1 MKSRTAL
8 LAVALASMIVAGI
21 SAQRGRGGAPS
32 MPTAPTPPGPPRVE
46 ELKREA
52 AADVESMRVMTQQ
65 MVDQVFSFAE
75 LGFQEFDTSNYLT
88 GILEK
93 NGFKLERGYA
103 GIPTAW
109 TATWGSGKPAIAIG
123 SDIDDI
129 PQASQKPGVA
139 YKDPIIEGAPGHGE
153 GHNSGVPLNITAAL
167 AVKKIMEREHLAGT
181 LKLWPGVAEEL
192 VGAKMY
198 FIRAGMFRDVDV
210 SLFAHVGSSLG
221 VSWGAGFGTGLQSI
235 EYTFKGESAH
245 AAAQPW
251 RGRSALDAV
260 ELMDVAWNFRREHLR
275 LQQRSHY
282 VIPNGGDQ
290 PNVVP
295 QNASVWY
302 YFREIDYPHI
312 KELREIG
319 DKIARA
325 AAMMTDTDVTSRIL
339 GAAWPQHMNKT
350 VAETMYA
357 NIVTVGLPK
366 WDEADVTLA
375 KGIQRELKQPQIGG
389 RAVRRH
395 RRRLVERADR
405 HAQLSR
411 EHSGNA
417 RPQLGERHRD
427 GDAARAQGRHRRRE
441 GAGDDDHRS
450 ADAARARPA
459 GVGVLPERADEG
471 SEVRAVHHRQG
482 SAGAVAQS
490 EDRRSV
496 SERDEEV
503 LLRSDEV
510 QNVSRAAGDQ
520 VSDGQVGPAGRV
532 RRVGQVRAQRAGTS
546 SGDGTNPYRWRPT
559 IS

>member
-1 MKSRTAL
+1 MNRKAL
-8 LAVALASMIVAGI
+8 LAAVLASTIVAGV

-88 GILEK
+88 AILEK

-109 TATWGSGKPAIAIG
+109 TATWGSGKPVIAIG

-167 AVKKIMEREHLAGT
+167 AVKKIMERERLPGT

-210 SLFAHVGSSLG
+210 NLFAHVGNNLG
-221 VSWGAGFGTGLQSI
+221 VSWGAGFGTGLQSV

-260 ELMDVAWNFRREHLR
+260 ELMDVGWNFRREHLR

-295 QNASVWY
+295 QTASVWY

-319 DKIARA
+319 DKMARA

-375 KGIQRELKQPQIGG
+375 KGIQRELKQPQIGLATEIAPLRG
-389 RAVRRH
+389 GLDPEQNMGGPSDDIGDVSWNVPTVTLSYPANIPNLPGHNWANAIAMATPIAHKGVTAGAKVQAMTIIDLLMRPE
-395 RRRLVERADR
+395 LVQQAWDYFRNVQTKDQKYVPFITDKDQPALWLNQKIVDQYRGEMKKYYFDPTKYKTY
-405 HAQLSR
+405 L
-411 EHSGNA
+411 E
-417 RPQLGERHRD
+417 QLGIKY
-427 GDAARAQGRHRRRE
+427 
-441 GAGDDDHRS
+441 
-450 ADAARARPA
+450 PT
-459 GVGVLPERADEG
+459 
-471 SEVRAVHHRQG
+471 VR
-482 SAGAVAQS
+482 
-490 EDRRSV
+490 
-496 SERDEEV
+496 
-503 LLRSDEV
+503 
-510 QNVSRAAGDQ
+510 
-520 VSDGQVGPAGRV
+520 
-532 RRVGQVRAQRAGTS
+532 
-546 SGDGTNPYRWRPT
+546 
-559 IS
+559 